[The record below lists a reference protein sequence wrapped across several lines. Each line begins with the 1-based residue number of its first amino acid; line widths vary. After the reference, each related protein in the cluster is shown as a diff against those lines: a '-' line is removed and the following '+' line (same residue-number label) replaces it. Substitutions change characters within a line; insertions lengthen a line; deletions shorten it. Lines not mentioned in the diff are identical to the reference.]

1 MPEGWA
7 GELSVTWRI
16 SSSAYHRISAAMFL
30 AGFATFSLIYCVQPL
45 LPAFARDFHIGPA
58 ESSLALSATTG
69 ALAAA
74 LLCAAPGSEVLGRR
88 GLMFGSM
95 CAAAILNVT
104 DAFAPT
110 WHALLI
116 ARALEGI
123 ALGGVPAVAMAYLAE
138 EIHPQGLGLSMGLY
152 VGGTA
157 FGGMIGRVGIGAL
170 TEFIS
175 WHLALGIL
183 GAIDLLAAIGFFI
196 LLPDSR
202 YFKQQP
208 SLDPSYHLSAWLR
221 HLRHPGLPF
230 LFLIGCLTVGAFVT
244 IYNYASFRLAAPPY
258 QLSPTQVSLIFVVY
272 LFGMVASPLAGAL
285 ADRVGRGPLL
295 ITSITIQ
302 AIGVGFTL
310 LQDLGAIIVGIVIMT
325 IGFFIA
331 HSIASG
337 WVGSMAGRAKGH
349 AASLYLLAY
358 YLGSSVMGS
367 IGGWFWA
374 SGGWSSVA
382 GFTATLLAVAWAA
395 ARWVHCATRCSGDQA
410 DRRASL

>member
-1 MPEGWA
+1 
-7 GELSVTWRI
+7 VTWRI
-16 SSSAYHRISAAMFL
+16 SSTAYRRISAAMFL
-30 AGFATFSLIYCVQPL
+30 AGFATFSLVYCVQPL

-58 ESSLALSATTG
+58 ESSLAMSMTT
-69 ALAAA
+69 ASLAAA
-74 LLCAAPGSEVLGRR
+74 IVCAAAGSEVLGRR
-88 GLMFGSM
+88 GVMFGSM

-104 DAFAPT
+104 GAVAPT
-110 WHALLI
+110 WHTLLT
-116 ARALEGI
+116 ARALEGF

-157 FGGMIGRVGIGAL
+157 FGGMLGRVGIGAL

-175 WHLALGIL
+175 WRLALGIL
-183 GAIDLLAAIGFFI
+183 GAIDLLAAIGFVA

-202 YFKQQP
+202 HFKQQA
-208 SLDPSYHLSAWLR
+208 SLKPSYHLSAWWG

-230 LFLIGCLTVGAFVT
+230 LFLIGCLTMGAFVT
-244 IYNYASFRLAAPPY
+244 ICNYTGFRLAAPPY

-272 LFGMVASPLAGAL
+272 LFGIVASPFAGAL
-285 ADRVGRGPLL
+285 ADRVGRGPVL
-295 ITSITIQ
+295 IASITIE
-302 AIGVGFTL
+302 AIGIGLTL
-310 LQDLGAIIVGIVIMT
+310 LRGLGAIIVGILIMT
-325 IGFFIA
+325 IGFFFA
-331 HSIASG
+331 HSVASA
-337 WVGSMAGRAKGH
+337 WVGSMAGSAKGH

-382 GFTATLLAVAWAA
+382 GFTAALLAVAWVA
-395 ARWVHCATRCSGDQA
+395 ARWVHCATRSF
-410 DRRASL
+410 SI